1 MKHHNKHE
9 QPRYTREKKFVAVL
23 AAAGALGSAALASC
37 STEASNFRVGDPNG
51 HSVSLD
57 EFEDGVMPINSE
69 TSKKGSALTEKQR
82 FDSTPEQYQQFD
94 VSLRVND
101 LAKYIYQGFDKT
113 AGYIEDS
120 LADNEKPYYSKPNL
134 NIPRSMWSNQDYA
147 NYYTTVTMFATGQDD
162 KDAGKQTATVV
173 AKPGTNTYENLWDWI
188 EERNGVGARSVYEA
202 VSTPLSEKELQQGTY
217 GKIEVSEHGG
227 RLVGL
232 RSKHDGRI
240 TYSVML
246 NHADEQGNIISIEE
260 LVVNDLGDH
269 RIQVLLAGNRS

>member
-37 STEASNFRVGDPNG
+37 STEATSFRVGDPNG

-101 LAKYIYQGFDKT
+101 LAKYVYRDFDRS
-113 AGYIEDS
+113 AGYVEDGLTDS
-120 LADNEKPYYSKPNL
+120 ERSFYSKPDL
-134 NIPRSMWSNQDYA
+134 NVPRSQWNDQDYA
-147 NYYTTVTMFATGQDD
+147 NYHTTAIQYATGQ
-162 KDAGKQTATVV
+162 KDANTAKQTATIV
-173 AKPGTNTYENLWDWI
+173 ASPGTNTYDNIWTWI
-188 EERNGVGARSVYEA
+188 DERRDKAARSVYE
-202 VSTPLSEKELQQGTY
+202 VLPTPLSNKELQPGIY
-217 GKIEVSEHGG
+217 GEVEISEHGG
-227 RLVGL
+227 RFVGMQ
-232 RSKHDGRI
+232 SKHDGR
-240 TYSVML
+240 TLYSVMV
-246 NHADEQGNIISIEE
+246 NYADNEGRVISIQE
-260 LVVNDLGDH
+260 LVVDNLNDH
-269 RIQVLLAGNRS
+269 RIKALLTGNRS